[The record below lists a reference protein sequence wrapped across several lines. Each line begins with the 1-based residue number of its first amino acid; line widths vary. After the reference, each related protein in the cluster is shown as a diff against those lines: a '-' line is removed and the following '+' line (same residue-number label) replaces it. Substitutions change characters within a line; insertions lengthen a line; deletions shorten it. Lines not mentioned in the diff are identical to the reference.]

1 MSRSGD
7 SSVQAEIE
15 LKRNDCSITNLLKQ
29 LNLKAAVSR
38 LKIASELTL
47 HRVESE
53 DQVPIVTELRKASI
67 KFTQAGNNTIWAES
81 RSCSACRAMALSE
94 AAILSTRSI
103 GTDTI
108 VYRIVVPSKRSLY
121 HLKGELEKAGLEP
134 RVIEFF
140 DNEDEELTKRE
151 MDIIRSAFSLGYY
164 DIDRGISTTE
174 LAQKFGISTSSISD
188 VLRRG
193 TKKIIKAFL
202 ENR

>member
-1 MSRSGD
+1 MARSGD
-7 SSVQAEIE
+7 SSVQAEVE
-15 LKRNDCSITNLLKQ
+15 LKRADCDVTNLIKHI
-29 LNLKAAVSR
+29 NLKGSVSR
-38 LKIASELTL
+38 LKISSELTL
-47 HRVESE
+47 HRIESN
-53 DQVPIVTELRKASI
+53 DQVSLVTELRKAAI
-67 KFTQAGNNTIWAES
+67 KFTQAGNNTVWAES

-94 AAILSTRSI
+94 AAILSTRSV
-103 GTDTI
+103 GTDAI
-108 VYRIVVPSKRSLY
+108 IYRIIVPSKRSLY

-164 DIDRGISTTE
+164 DIDRGISMTE

-193 TKKIIKAFL
+193 TKKIIKSYL